1 MSDTINTNNAAV
13 VPEYKS
19 TTSIIQLVLSFLL
32 SFLCCGGIVGAV
44 FAILSLVE
52 GSKVKTFVQ
61 EGNMQA
67 AYNSLEQANKWTKFA
82 WIFIA
87 IFMAI
92 IAIIAI
98 VYVIYFVFI
107 LGVITLDSVY

>member
-19 TTSIIQLVLSFLL
+19 TTAIIQIVL
-32 SFLCCGGIVGAV
+32 SFLCCGGIIGAV
-44 FAILSLVE
+44 FAILALVE

-67 AYNSLEQANKWTKFA
+67 AYTSLDQANKWTKLA

-87 IFMAI
+87 ISMAI